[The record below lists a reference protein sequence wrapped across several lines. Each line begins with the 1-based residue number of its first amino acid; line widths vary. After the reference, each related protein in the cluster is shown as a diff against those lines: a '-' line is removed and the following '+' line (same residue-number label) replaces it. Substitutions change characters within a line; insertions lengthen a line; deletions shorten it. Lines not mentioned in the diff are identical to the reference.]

1 MLKMLTVRLTETAL
15 KGKALIETLQHG
27 KTAGSGDGCHCKESL
42 LLSFQPEEDTHGMK
56 AHSGK
61 PLWGGRGMEGLWGKR
76 LWCSAHGERQ
86 VRPGE
91 QLQDW
96 LV

>member
-1 MLKMLTVRLTETAL
+1 MLTVHLTETAL
-15 KGKALIETLQHG
+15 KDRVLMETPQHG

-42 LLSFQPEEDTHGMK
+42 LLGFQAEEDTHGMR

-61 PLWGGRGMEGLWGKR
+61 PLWGGRETEGLWGQR

-86 VRPGE
+86 VRLGE
-91 QLQDW
+91 QLEEW